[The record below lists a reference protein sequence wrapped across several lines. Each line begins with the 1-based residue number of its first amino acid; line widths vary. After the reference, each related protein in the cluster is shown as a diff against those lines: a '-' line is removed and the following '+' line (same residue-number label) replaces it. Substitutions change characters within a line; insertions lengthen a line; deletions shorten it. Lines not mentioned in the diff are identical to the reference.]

1 MNIFKLSIKNIFSR
15 PLSSVLSILLL
26 SLGVSMISL
35 LILINTVLKDQMDN
49 NLKGID
55 MVVGAN
61 GSPLQ
66 LILSSVYH
74 VDSPTGNIPLKD
86 AKSIEQNRMVGY
98 SVPLLYGDNYSG
110 YRIVGTNSKF
120 FDLYNLNVKSGNFF
134 EDEYEV
140 VLGAKVAEKLNLN
153 LNDEFVSSH
162 GLRETGEEHAD
173 TKFKVKGVLEFSNSV
188 ADQLILT
195 SPESIWEI
203 HSDHNHDDEVNNE
216 EHDHDEEH
224 YHDEEH
230 DHDEEHG
237 HDYDEDKEIT
247 AMLIKF
253 KSPMNIIQF
262 PRYINEQTNLQ
273 SAVPSYEISR
283 LFKLF
288 GFGIETISLL
298 AYLIIIVSGISI
310 FITLFNSMK
319 ERKYDLALIR
329 TLGGS
334 RIQLSLMLVY
344 ESLFLTIIGFI
355 IGIGLSRIGLIF
367 VSNFMESSFN
377 YSLNSIN
384 LLNE

>member
-55 MVVGAN
+55 MVVGAK

-98 SVPLLYGDNYSG
+98 SVPLLYGDNYRG

-120 FDLYNLNVKSGNFF
+120 FDLYDLNVNSGKIF

-140 VLGAKVAEKLNLN
+140 VLGANVSVKLNLN
-153 LNDEFVSSH
+153 LNDEFVCSH

-195 SPESIWEI
+195 SP
-203 HSDHNHDDEVNNE
+203 
-216 EHDHDEEH
+216 
-224 YHDEEH
+224 
-230 DHDEEHG
+230 
-237 HDYDEDKEIT
+237 
-247 AMLIKF
+247 
-253 KSPMNIIQF
+253 
-262 PRYINEQTNLQ
+262 
-273 SAVPSYEISR
+273 
-283 LFKLF
+283 
-288 GFGIETISLL
+288 
-298 AYLIIIVSGISI
+298 
-310 FITLFNSMK
+310 
-319 ERKYDLALIR
+319 
-329 TLGGS
+329 
-334 RIQLSLMLVY
+334 
-344 ESLFLTIIGFI
+344 
-355 IGIGLSRIGLIF
+355 
-367 VSNFMESSFN
+367 
-377 YSLNSIN
+377 
-384 LLNE
+384 